1 MAKPGPKRKYETP
14 EALKAGIDEYFA
26 TCKAEGD
33 TFPDYAGMRTFLG
46 VSKST
51 LERYQ
56 EGDSEQARKFRTVLE
71 NARDVRESWLARRM
85 ATEPRA
91 AQGCMNNLKQPQNG
105 GYIDRPSEGG
115 KTELTINLAGVG
127 GESAFK

>member
-26 TCKAEGD
+26 MCKKAGD
-33 TFPDYAGMRTFLG
+33 IFPDYAGMRTFLG

-56 EGDSEQARKFRTVLE
+56 DGDSEQARKFRTVLE

-105 GYIDRPSEGG
+105 GYIDRPAENNET
-115 KTELTINLAGVG
+115 KITIVTAGVG

>member
-14 EALKAGIDEYFA
+14 AALKAGIEEYFQFCEA
-26 TCKAEGD
+26 HGGV
-33 TFPDYAGMRTFLG
+33 FPDYAGMRTFLG
-46 VSKST
+46 ISKAT
-51 LERYQ
+51 LDRYQ
-56 EGDSEQARKFRTVLE
+56 AGDSEEARAFRDVLE
-71 NARDVRESWLARRM
+71 AAKDVRESWLARRM